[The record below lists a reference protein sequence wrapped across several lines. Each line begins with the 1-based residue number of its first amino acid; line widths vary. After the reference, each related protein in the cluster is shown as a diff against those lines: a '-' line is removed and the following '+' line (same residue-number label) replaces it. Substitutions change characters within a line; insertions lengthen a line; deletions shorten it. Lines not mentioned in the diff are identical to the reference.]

1 MAIIDTSKKE
11 YYKIIE
17 NECYANKDGLYI
29 SVAIYN
35 SKEDRD
41 REKNREQD
49 FLMFMDNV
57 GAILNTP
64 LEEGQELTEERISL
78 SKVWTHFS
86 YRVYHIPGG
95 ESIVEQLE
103 PLSEDDI
110 NIATQHGFN
119 IEWFNDPIKIRTT
132 YITRAKDYEG
142 DPFDISHLYNSLKEH
157 ETTPEG
163 NGVSGFTDDL

>member
-17 NECYANKDGLYI
+17 NECYANKDGLYL

-49 FLMFMDNV
+49 FRMFINNI
-57 GAILNTP
+57 GAILDIP

-78 SKVWTHFS
+78 SKVWAHFNHRIYDIS
-86 YRVYHIPGG
+86 GN

-110 NIATQHGFN
+110 NIAAQYGFN
-119 IEWFNDPIKIRTT
+119 IEWFNDPIKLRTG

-142 DPFDISHLYNSLKEH
+142 DPFDMDHLYNSLKEH

-163 NGVSGFTDDL
+163 NGVSGFIDDL